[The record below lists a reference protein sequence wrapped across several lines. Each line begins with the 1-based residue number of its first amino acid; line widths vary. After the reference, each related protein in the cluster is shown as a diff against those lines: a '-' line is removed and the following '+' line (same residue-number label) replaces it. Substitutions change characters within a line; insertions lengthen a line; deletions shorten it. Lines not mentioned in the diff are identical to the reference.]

1 MVVVRGRKKKGNE
14 RGKGKERGKE
24 KRREKVE
31 NISLLKCV
39 WIQKRKDRIS
49 FLSFIWFIKGR
60 ERKFV
65 YFLLYIFMTFFPL
78 FYGI

>member
-1 MVVVRGRKKKGNE
+1 MFGCSQ
-14 RGKGKERGKE
+14 GKGKERKREREKG

-31 NISLLKCV
+31 DISLLKCV
-39 WIQKRKDRIS
+39 WVQKRKDRIS

-65 YFLLYIFMTFFPL
+65 YF
-78 FYGI
+78 